1 MKEFKSHAAILA
13 DQVILNAGVQYDPD
27 SHFFKSSG
35 PANPDTPED
44 QQRRIV
50 VGFTLNGV
58 PLECS
63 AIYTRLQIEEVLASK
78 SIPRLVIRGDQ
89 QTREDVIAILREQLG
104 VNIIDADVLDVEPA
118 EEMWMIRAIEFGA
131 HQDSLMYQGSL
142 NATFLTPFPDQTGP
156 ILVSLP
162 GVDISEPERMD
173 YAHYFNNPLSKAELR
188 PNTQLIRKGAGPNG
202 GFTVVSNG
210 ELSLSLKALYQG
222 DDTLPPITDNM
233 DEPINKGIYVLEKP
247 VGNAW
252 NSVFSISM
260 EGGVPI
266 TDAYDIFIAASAQV
280 EGGETAFWKLVRN
293 GNRLEIVPH
302 DNRLG
307 RTGGPITEV
316 SGSLTVCQGIID
328 PKNLLTTLGLTEAT
342 GNGMY
347 VVQLLAY
354 RKNTVVEPFKAQ
366 IMVHL
371 KPAVVEP
378 AQQEQQEEQQS
389 E

>member
-13 DQVILNAGVQYDPD
+13 EQVILNAGVQYDPD
-27 SHFFKSSG
+27 SQFFKSSG
-35 PANPDTPED
+35 PANPETPED
-44 QQRRIV
+44 QQRKIV
-50 VGFTLNGV
+50 VGFTLNGI
-58 PLECS
+58 PLECN
-63 AIYTRLQIEEVLASK
+63 ATYTRLQIEEVLASK

-118 EEMWMIRAIEFGA
+118 EESWMIRAVEFGA
-131 HQDSLMYQGSL
+131 HHDSLMYQGSL
-142 NATFLTPFPDQTGP
+142 NATFLTPFPEQVGP

-162 GVDISEPERMD
+162 GVEITEPERQD
-173 YAHYFNNPLSKAELR
+173 FAQFWNNPLSKAELR

-222 DDTLPPITDNM
+222 DDVLPPISDNM
-233 DEPINKGIYVLEKP
+233 DEPINKGIYVLNKP

-252 NSVFSISM
+252 QSVFSIAM
-260 EGGVPI
+260 ENGTPI
-266 TDAYDIFIAASAQV
+266 TDTYDIFLNVVGNV
-280 EGGETAFWKLVRN
+280 EGGKSTFFKLIRN
-293 GNRLEIVPH
+293 GGRLELV
-302 DNRLG
+302 
-307 RTGGPITEV
+307 GGDGNITEI
-316 SGSLTVCQGIID
+316 SGSLSVCQGIID
-328 PKNLLTTLGLTEAT
+328 PKNLMTSLGIAEAS

-347 VVQLLAY
+347 VIQLLAY
-354 RKNTVVEPFKAQ
+354 RKDTVAEPFKAQ

-378 AQQEQQEEQQS
+378 EQQEQQS

>member
-13 DQVILNAGVQYDPD
+13 EQVILNAGVQYDPD
-27 SHFFKSSG
+27 SQFFKSSG
-35 PANPDTPED
+35 PANPETPED
-44 QQRRIV
+44 QQRKIV
-50 VGFTLNGV
+50 VGFTLNGI
-58 PLECS
+58 PLECN
-63 AIYTRLQIEEVLASK
+63 ATYTRLQIEEVLASK

-104 VNIIDADVLDVEPA
+104 VNIIDADVLDVEPP
-118 EEMWMIRAIEFGA
+118 EESWMIRAVEFGA
-131 HQDSLMYQGSL
+131 HHDSLMYQGSL
-142 NATFLTPFPDQTGP
+142 NATFLTPFPEQVGP

-162 GVDISEPERMD
+162 GVEITEPERQD
-173 YAHYFNNPLSKAELR
+173 FAQFWNNPLSKAELR

-222 DDTLPPITDNM
+222 DDVLPPISDNM
-233 DEPINKGIYVLEKP
+233 DEPINKGIYVLNKP

-252 NSVFSISM
+252 QSVFSIAM
-260 EGGVPI
+260 ENGTPI
-266 TDAYDIFIAASAQV
+266 TDTYDIFLNVVGNV
-280 EGGETAFWKLVRN
+280 EGGKSTFFKLIRN
-293 GNRLEIVPH
+293 GGRLELV
-302 DNRLG
+302 
-307 RTGGPITEV
+307 GGDGNITEI
-316 SGSLTVCQGIID
+316 SGSLSVCQGIID
-328 PKNLLTTLGLTEAT
+328 PKNLMTSLGIVEAS

-347 VVQLLAY
+347 VIQLLAY
-354 RKNTVVEPFKAQ
+354 RKDTVAEPFKAQ

-378 AQQEQQEEQQS
+378 EQQEQQS

>member
-13 DQVILNAGVQYDPD
+13 EQVILNAGVQYDPD
-27 SHFFKSSG
+27 SQFFKSSG
-35 PANPDTPED
+35 PANPETPED
-44 QQRRIV
+44 QQRKIV
-50 VGFTLNGV
+50 VGFTLNGI
-58 PLECS
+58 PLECN
-63 AIYTRLQIEEVLASK
+63 ATYTRLQIEEVLASK

-118 EEMWMIRAIEFGA
+118 EESWMIRAVEFGA
-131 HQDSLMYQGSL
+131 HHDSLMYQGSL
-142 NATFLTPFPDQTGP
+142 NATFLTPFPEQVGP

-162 GVDISEPERMD
+162 GVEITEPERQD
-173 YAHYFNNPLSKAELR
+173 FAQFWNNPLSKAELR

-222 DDTLPPITDNM
+222 DDVLPPISDNM
-233 DEPINKGIYVLEKP
+233 DEPINKGIYVLNKP

-252 NSVFSISM
+252 QSVFSIAM
-260 EGGVPI
+260 ENGTPI
-266 TDAYDIFIAASAQV
+266 TDTYDIFLNVVGNV
-280 EGGETAFWKLVRN
+280 EGGKSTFFKLIRN
-293 GNRLEIVPH
+293 GGRLELV
-302 DNRLG
+302 
-307 RTGGPITEV
+307 GGDGNITEI
-316 SGSLTVCQGIID
+316 SGSLSVCQGIID
-328 PKNLLTTLGLTEAT
+328 PKNLMTSLGIVEAS

-347 VVQLLAY
+347 VIQLLAY
-354 RKNTVVEPFKAQ
+354 RKDTVVEPFKAQ

-378 AQQEQQEEQQS
+378 EQQEQQS